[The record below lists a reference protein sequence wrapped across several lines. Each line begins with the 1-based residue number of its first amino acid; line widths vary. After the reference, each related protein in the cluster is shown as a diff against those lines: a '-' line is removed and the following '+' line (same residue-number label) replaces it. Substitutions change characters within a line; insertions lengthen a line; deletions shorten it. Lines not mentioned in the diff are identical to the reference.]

1 MSDSRRPKD
10 LSENEKN
17 EMSDSRRLKDL
28 SENEKITRI
37 EADRGLQALRY
48 SGCMIPALLRPGCRQ
63 SPAA

>member
-1 MSDSRRPKD
+1 
-10 LSENEKN
+10 KN

-48 SGCMIPALLRPGCRQ
+48 SGCHDSGFVTTGLPSIPCRLTECY
-63 SPAA
+63 ARKR